1 MSEGLWK
8 RYQRQLDAIA
18 ESPVNFDLERT
29 HEYTEANGWNL
40 DEYEAEL
47 PPEPPG
53 PPLPRGS
60 WRIAQEV
67 IQAYKFPDPS
77 IITGI
82 YYPDRPLAERVML
95 LRAKFL
101 FFTFYFGVRVGGVTD
116 EVRKTEQGQV
126 SVWGFNYQTL
136 QGHFEKGQISFEV
149 WKWHESGRV
158 AFRIDAFS
166 QPDVIP
172 NPLYR
177 LGFKLFGRSL
187 QRQFAHRS
195 MARMQQFVKEGLAAA
210 RTGTPT
216 PPAEAPPLRPA
227 SQNPQAAEA
236 LEQVVETERK
246 QS

>member
-1 MSEGLWK
+1 MSDSLWK
-8 RYQRQLDAIA
+8 RYQRHLDALA

-29 HEYTEANGWNL
+29 HEYTAENGWHL

-60 WRIAQEV
+60 WRSAQG
-67 IQAYKFPDPS
+67 IMQAYKFPDPG

-95 LRAKFL
+95 LRARFL

-116 EVRKTEQGQV
+116 EERETEHGRAT
-126 SVWGFNYQTL
+126 VWGFNYQTL
-136 QGHFEKGQISFEV
+136 RGHFEKGQMSFEV
-149 WKWHESGRV
+149 WKWHETGRV
-158 AFRIDAFS
+158 AFRIHAFS

-187 QRQFAHRS
+187 QRQFAQRS
-195 MARMQQFVKEGLAAA
+195 LERMQRFVKEELAAA
-210 RTGTPT
+210 QTGTAIPASDS
-216 PPAEAPPLRPA
+216 PPVRPA
-227 SQNPQAAEA
+227 SQDPNTAEA
-236 LEQVVETERK
+236 MEQVVAEE
-246 QS
+246 QGG